1 MPIASSNPV
10 PFLAIVPALFPPE
23 KFWHG
28 CPLRRPL
35 YSEAGRL
42 SPRCAESL
50 RVDRPER
57 AGKRQQALVSFPLPP
72 LRKINDGS
80 CVRAT
85 ALWLCITLWYQTRP
99 YLYGICVRPS
109 RFCAVFFW
117 FSLFVHFLWG
127 TRCVAICPGMQR
139 DTSLPWLSRS
149 SRHRD
154 SRLRLKPTGEDHR
167 MVRNFG
173 QHTDEH
179 HRNCS

>member
-85 ALWLCITLWYQTRP
+85 ALCCVSHYGTRP
-99 YLYGICVRPS
+99 DPTRTESAFGPLGFAPCFSGFPS
-109 RFCAVFFW
+109 SFIFFGARVASPSALGCSETQAFPGCREAPATETAGCA
-117 FSLFVHFLWG
+117 
-127 TRCVAICPGMQR
+127 
-139 DTSLPWLSRS
+139 
-149 SRHRD
+149 
-154 SRLRLKPTGEDHR
+154 
-167 MVRNFG
+167 
-173 QHTDEH
+173 
-179 HRNCS
+179 